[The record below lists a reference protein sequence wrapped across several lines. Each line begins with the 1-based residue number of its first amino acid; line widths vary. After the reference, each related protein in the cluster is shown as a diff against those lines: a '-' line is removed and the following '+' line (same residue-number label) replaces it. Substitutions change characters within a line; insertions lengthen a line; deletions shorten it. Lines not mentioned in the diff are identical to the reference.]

1 MLTMFPKN
9 RCTATL
15 CDRMPLS
22 SQEPGRLTH
31 RVAERRTLSH
41 FLISCPPSQRS
52 PRLFL
57 SSFFSGA
64 REPDGAKLAG
74 AEVRHSSPFI
84 IPSCPSSFYPYPP
97 SCVCVSSHHVVRELI
112 VCCQIATFVSL
123 LAPCLF
129 SYPPLE
135 PMRRTAFQ
143 LWLRYMTTCFGVGC
157 RTSARV
163 NLPRHATVERA
174 KTSLCPCLTHAAD

>member
-9 RCTATL
+9 CCTATL
-15 CDRMPLS
+15 CDTMPLS
-22 SQEPGRLTH
+22 SQEPGRVTH

-84 IPSCPSSFYPYPP
+84 IPSCPSSFHPYPP
-97 SCVCVSSHHVVRELI
+97 SCVCVFPPRRPGTDRVLPNCNLCLPVI
-112 VCCQIATFVSL
+112 SL
-123 LAPCLF
+123 LVFLSPFGTDATNSISTLAKVHDN
-129 SYPPLE
+129 
-135 PMRRTAFQ
+135 M
-143 LWLRYMTTCFGVGC
+143 LWGGM
-157 RTSARV
+157 
-163 NLPRHATVERA
+163 
-174 KTSLCPCLTHAAD
+174 